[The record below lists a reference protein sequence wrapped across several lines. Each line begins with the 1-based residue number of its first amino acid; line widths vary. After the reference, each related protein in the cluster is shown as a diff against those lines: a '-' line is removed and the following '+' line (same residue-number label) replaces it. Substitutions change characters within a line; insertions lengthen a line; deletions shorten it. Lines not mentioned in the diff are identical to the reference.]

1 MQYKIVT
8 NILLKTD
15 PLLAGIALLSSVFL
29 FFILK
34 SRFLKMASMKSY
46 AISFYGFVF
55 FIVAAFSFVGMNSV
69 VRFFYLPDHFFGNF
83 LWFFPHAIIS
93 GLFGA
98 LAGYLI
104 YMAAK
109 KVAPEFVY
117 TLLNISL
124 LIFTPMLMYVL
135 LFQPYIEMVN
145 IAIGTE
151 KSLVIEKKVNQKDF
165 EELSQKPEQIYFPST
180 PAEFHDSLSFH
191 VLGTS
196 IQISSKLN
204 GFSYT
209 LPIKSK
215 NPLAI
220 YTCDSKNKEYIA
232 ILLVYSVLSAES
244 ELLVINAEGICD
256 YKKLYTNYPNRLSIG
271 EDGKTLLLQK
281 EESPNQFNFVEAILL
296 K

>member
-1 MQYKIVT
+1 MQYKIVS

-15 PLLAGIALLSSVFL
+15 PLLAGIALLTCVFL

-46 AISFYGFVF
+46 AFSFYAFVF
-55 FIVAAFSFVGMNSV
+55 FIVAAFSFVVMNSV
-69 VRFFYLPDHFFGNF
+69 VRFFYLPDHFFGNL
-83 LWFFPHAIIS
+83 LWFFPYIIIS

-98 LAGYLI
+98 LSGYII

-135 LFQPYIEMVN
+135 LFQPYLEMVN
-145 IAIGTE
+145 IALGPEKTINIE
-151 KSLVIEKKVNQKDF
+151 KSINQNDF
-165 EELSQKPEQIYFPST
+165 EELNQKPEQIYFPAT

-191 VLGTS
+191 VLGKSLQITS
-196 IQISSKLN
+196 KQN
-204 GFSYT
+204 GFSFSQAILNKET
-209 LPIKSK
+209 
-215 NPLAI
+215 LAI

-232 ILLVYSVLSAES
+232 LLLVYSLLSNQS
-244 ELLVINAEGICD
+244 ELLVINKEGLCVF
-256 YKKLYTNYPNRLSIG
+256 KKTYDKYPNRLSIG
-271 EDGKTLLLQK
+271 EDGKTILLQK
-281 EESPNQFNFVEAILL
+281 EEAENKFVFIEALGL